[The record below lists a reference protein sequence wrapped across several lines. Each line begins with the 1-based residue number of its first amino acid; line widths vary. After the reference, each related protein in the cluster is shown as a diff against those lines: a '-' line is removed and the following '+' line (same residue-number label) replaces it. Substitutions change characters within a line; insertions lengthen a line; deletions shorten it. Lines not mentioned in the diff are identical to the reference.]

1 MNKKL
6 IAVAVAGALAA
17 PVVALAQSSVSI
29 SGLVDLGFG
38 SVNGVGNV
46 NGVQTADQRRIAQN
60 GSATTAIV
68 ITGSEEVS
76 KGFTAIFR
84 YEMNPDFT
92 GGTGLVH
99 TAGAS
104 PGTVADTTGTAT
116 NGISL
121 GNGANGYN
129 FVGLQSNWGKFLM
142 GRLNSPTLG
151 AWGVASVFGTALGSG
166 YGTSLIYTR
175 HSGTANYNQ
184 SAPTR
189 FNNAM
194 EYTSPTMSGVTG
206 RVLYVPK
213 VDKAGIGTGGACAQ
227 TACTSE
233 ELRAAGSN
241 RAGVTDFSLAYSA
254 GPANAMIARQTV
266 DAGSNGMSALVTPT
280 KRTTGKNILTTLA
293 GNYKF
298 GDTTANL
305 GWWTEDDKTSAGV
318 QNNQTKGY
326 SIGASHVMGRTT
338 FRASAARNNSTI
350 STNIDNK
357 LLGFGVDYEL
367 SKRTSLYGRF
377 EDRDAN
383 TNSSVDDVTH
393 GITRTWHGGVR
404 HTF

>member
-38 SVNGVGNV
+38 SVNGPGNV
-46 NGVQTADQRRIAQN
+46 NGVQTGDQRRIAQN

-92 GGTGLVH
+92 GGTGLASNPG
-99 TAGAS
+99 TS
-104 PGTVADTTGTAT
+104 PGTVAETTGTAT
-116 NGISL
+116 NGIAL
-121 GNGANGYN
+121 GGGANGYN

-184 SAPTR
+184 TAPTR

-213 VDKAGIGTGGACAQ
+213 VDKAGIGTGGACLQA
-227 TACTSE
+227 ACTTE
-233 ELRAAGSN
+233 ELRAIGSN

-266 DAGSNGMSALVTPT
+266 DAGSNGMAALVTPT

-318 QNNQTKGY
+318 QTNQTKGY

-357 LLGFGVDYEL
+357 ILGFGVDYEL

-383 TNSSVDDVTH
+383 TNSSADTAAD